1 MWASESNDT
10 ASDAILRGLR
20 SARQAIERCE
30 RLQWSASFTLAGATR
45 ESAFECLRDLGCL
58 PHWWP
63 GARAIAPLPPGL
75 CQPGDSAVLET
86 RDGAVLLR
94 VLSYRPRRRLV
105 LALVEPDATL
115 LLVDLALIC
124 NATGTEVRLGLETPR
139 PALVLAATRAAVRLR
154 LIGQQAA
161 AALEL
166 HLTASPRDTGTAT
179 RSSS

>member
-1 MWASESNDT
+1 MWASETSDT
-10 ASDAILRGLR
+10 ASEAMLRGLR
-20 SARQAIERCE
+20 SAREAIERCE
-30 RLQWSASFTLAGATR
+30 RLQWSASFALTSATR
-45 ESAFECLRDLGCL
+45 ESAFDCLRDLGCL

-94 VLSYRPRRRLV
+94 VLSYRPRGRLV

-115 LLVDLALIC
+115 LLVDLALTC
-124 NATGTEVRLGLETPR
+124 NSAGTEVRLGLETPR
-139 PALVLAATRAAVRLR
+139 PTAALAATRAAVRLR
-154 LIGQQAA
+154 LIGLQAA

-166 HLTASPRDTGTAT
+166 HLAASPRHAGTST